1 MIYRSYVYP
10 MTIFKYILFL
20 YIFKYRFFDAILCS
34 IYLIS
39 RHTEITGVDCENYL
53 GKSLLHSMINL
64 TLGRFL
70 SFVSEVCFIGS
81 ELTTLF
87 IAYDLYAQVEDPF
100 LDPDTFSVKFVFLS
114 QNPSFQTKYCAN
126 LSKHPIGPSLHLWRV
141 PWKTRYRSLLDIHR
155 SIRICFQLV
164 RLSVLMS
171 FFLQQECPRL
181 LSPHLH
187 HLYPHLDPLSHVF
200 DKIRKIT
207 SLL

>member
-1 MIYRSYVYP
+1 

-39 RHTEITGVDCENYL
+39 RHTELTGLDCENYL

-114 QNPSFQTKYCAN
+114 QNLSF
-126 LSKHPIGPSLHLWRV
+126 
-141 PWKTRYRSLLDIHR
+141 
-155 SIRICFQLV
+155 
-164 RLSVLMS
+164 
-171 FFLQQECPRL
+171 
-181 LSPHLH
+181 
-187 HLYPHLDPLSHVF
+187 
-200 DKIRKIT
+200 
-207 SLL
+207 

>member
-1 MIYRSYVYP
+1 

-39 RHTEITGVDCENYL
+39 RHTELTGLDCENYL
-53 GKSLLHSMINL
+53 GKSLLHPMIHL
-64 TLGRFL
+64 KLGRFL

-114 QNPSFQTKYCAN
+114 QNPSF
-126 LSKHPIGPSLHLWRV
+126 
-141 PWKTRYRSLLDIHR
+141 
-155 SIRICFQLV
+155 
-164 RLSVLMS
+164 
-171 FFLQQECPRL
+171 
-181 LSPHLH
+181 
-187 HLYPHLDPLSHVF
+187 
-200 DKIRKIT
+200 
-207 SLL
+207 